1 MSAYS
6 NKSSTAFQA
15 AFKKKPINVKYQSDD
30 DPMKQALGA
39 FSKKPKTPWIKTAV
53 ASTVPPPTTGIKGPT
68 GEMPGTPP
76 AATKSQQQLDF
87 DAYVKSYQ
95 AKTGNAVA
103 PAWETETDW
112 SQKLKDE
119 FGAPSR
125 PVDVNA
131 QSQELATL
139 ANQMAKARTSG
150 DMGTLN
156 TLTAQYSKLVQS
168 MQTQVAAAPAGT
180 GVTGQAATP
189 AEQQQLQTLLAAK
202 KTAESTGGALPADQA
217 ALLAQLQAKM
227 AAAPAGTG
235 VTGQAATP
243 AEQQQLQTL
252 LAAKKTAESTGSALP
267 PDQAKLL
274 ADLQAKMGA
283 GVATEVAPTG
293 TGAAAAAKGGTTQT
307 AQSATTGGP
316 GGESAIPEPP
326 GGTTTPPA
334 PTAGPGSEQ
343 WQTDIA
349 ASTKNFKEQL
359 QKRKPGDGG
368 YVEISDWIAQQ
379 YQSTGKMV
387 SLEDVNAWWTTKD
400 LANLTPE
407 QQTGLA
413 SLDTQIAGSSGM
425 QRIQLENKKKAMEK
439 AWGING
445 SIMGD
450 TNIRDVLTDWTKELT
465 AKNTA
470 WQQTGQY
477 ENQLQTMMNTPPPG
491 STVKIADLPETL
503 KNEFY
508 REAMDALKNGKD
520 PKDLIGDYL
529 SYFDQNVDFNL
540 KPAGYEEKT
549 KDIHDYTST
558 TAVPGVTEL
567 GAANTSGITGALGKQ
582 TQSEVGKAA
591 TGAVLDALMKRLQS
605 GGIDT
610 QQLGAQYDVIKAEV
624 NANVSA
630 MAHDLANAGQSM
642 SGTTPAALA
651 AVRQQGIDKMT
662 VALQTMQQKGMEL
675 NQQDFQNTI
684 QQLTALADQ
693 ESQRLVAERGQD
705 ITGQTSATELQTR
718 REEVSKTLFQEG
730 QLTIYSEQ
738 VEENLKEYG
747 MSLEKYQTDKG
758 FDEAGLDRD
767 LKARLAQS
775 DLDVEEQKLKYQQ
788 VKDSIDF
795 AMQEK
800 TGDDKRN
807 AQIAE
812 LEQKGAQGDQ
822 DANFKVQSLRV
833 EQDLR
838 DRGMTNEQAR
848 FNGNLMFYL
857 LNNREERSQELLMFY
872 EGLKAQKAMQG
883 SPWLDFLGQFIG
895 VAATV
900 AGTVIA
906 GPAGGAV
913 AATTTKTFA

>member
-227 AAAPAGTG
+227 AGT
-235 VTGQAATP
+235 
-243 AEQQQLQTL
+243 QQ
-252 LAAKKTAESTGSALP
+252 G
-267 PDQAKLL
+267 
-274 ADLQAKMGA
+274 
-283 GVATEVAPTG
+283 APTG
-293 TGAAAAAKGGTTQT
+293 TEAAAAAAAAKGGAAQT
-307 AQSATTGGP
+307 AQSASTSGP
-316 GGESAIPEPP
+316 GGESAIPE
-326 GGTTTPPA
+326 GSTQTTTPPA
-334 PTAGPGSEQ
+334 PTAGPGSQKWIDEV
-343 WQTDIA
+343 A
-349 ASTKNFKEQL
+349 GSAKNFVEQL

-368 YVEISDWIAQQ
+368 YASIANWISQQ
-379 YQSTGKMV
+379 YQSTGKMP
-387 SLEDVNAWWTTKD
+387 SLEDVNAWWT
-400 LANLTPE
+400 A
-407 QQTGLA
+407 QG
-413 SLDTQIAGSSGM
+413 
-425 QRIQLENKKKAMEK
+425 
-439 AWGING
+439 NG
-445 SIMGD
+445 SIAGD
-450 TNIRDVLTDWTKELT
+450 TNIRDVLTDWTKERNQ
-465 AKNTA
+465 KQQA
-470 WQQTGQY
+470 WDSTGQY
-477 ENQLQTMMNTPPPG
+477 EDQLQTMMNTPAPG

-540 KPAGYEEKT
+540 KPAGYEERT
-549 KDIHDYTST
+549 KDIHDYEKTG
-558 TAVPGVTEL
+558 APGVSEL
-567 GAANTSGITGALGKQ
+567 GAADTSGITGALVKATQ
-582 TQSEVGKAA
+582 TDAGNKAMMTA
-591 TGAVLDALMKRLQS
+591 LDALTKRLQ
-605 GGIDT
+605 GGGAMSDQDFSAAFSLIDQET
-610 QQLGAQYDVIKAEV
+610 T
-624 NANVSA
+624 ANVSA
-630 MAHDLANAGQSM
+630 MAHDLANAGQAT
-642 SGTTPAALA
+642 SGTTAQQLA
-651 AVRQQGIDKMT
+651 AVRQQGTDKKA
-662 VALQTMQQKGMEL
+662 ALVKEMLSKQMEV
-675 NQQDFQNTI
+675 NAQDFQQSI
-684 QQLTALADQ
+684 SQLTGIAKQ
-693 ESQRLVAERGQD
+693 EAERLVAERGQD

-758 FDEAGLDRD
+758 FDEAALDRD

-872 EGLKAQKAMQG
+872 EGLKAQKEMQG
-883 SPWLDFLGQFIG
+883 SPWLDFLGQMFG
-895 VAATV
+895 TAATV
-900 AGTVIA
+900 ATML
-906 GPAGGAV
+906 
-913 AATTTKTFA
+913 

>member
-227 AAAPAGTG
+227 AGT
-235 VTGQAATP
+235 
-243 AEQQQLQTL
+243 QQ
-252 LAAKKTAESTGSALP
+252 G
-267 PDQAKLL
+267 
-274 ADLQAKMGA
+274 
-283 GVATEVAPTG
+283 APTG
-293 TGAAAAAKGGTTQT
+293 TEAAAAAAAAKGGAAQT
-307 AQSATTGGP
+307 AQSASTSGP
-316 GGESAIPEPP
+316 GGESAIPE
-326 GGTTTPPA
+326 GSTQTTTPPA
-334 PTAGPGSEQ
+334 PTAGPGSQKWIDEV
-343 WQTDIA
+343 A
-349 ASTKNFKEQL
+349 GSAKNFVEQL

-368 YVEISDWIAQQ
+368 YASIANWISQQ
-379 YQSTGKMV
+379 YQSTGKMP
-387 SLEDVNAWWTTKD
+387 SLEDVNAWWT
-400 LANLTPE
+400 
-407 QQTGLA
+407 GL
-413 SLDTQIAGSSGM
+413 GS
-425 QRIQLENKKKAMEK
+425 R
-439 AWGING
+439 G

-450 TNIRDVLTDWTKELT
+450 TNIRDVLTDWTKERNQ
-465 AKNTA
+465 KQQA
-470 WQQTGQY
+470 WDSTGQY

-508 REAMDALKNGKD
+508 REAMDALNNGKD

-567 GAANTSGITGALGKQ
+567 GAANTSGITGALAKATQ
-582 TQSEVGKAA
+582 TDAGNKAMMTA
-591 TGAVLDALMKRLQS
+591 LDALTKRLQ
-605 GGIDT
+605 GGGAMSDQDFSAAFSLIDQET
-610 QQLGAQYDVIKAEV
+610 T
-624 NANVSA
+624 ANVSA
-630 MAHDLANAGQSM
+630 MAHDLANAGQAT
-642 SGTTPAALA
+642 SGTTAQQLA
-651 AVRQQGIDKMT
+651 AVRQQGTDKKA
-662 VALQTMQQKGMEL
+662 ALVKEMLSKQMEV
-675 NQQDFQNTI
+675 NAQDFQQSI
-684 QQLTALADQ
+684 SQLTGIAKQ
-693 ESQRLVAERGQD
+693 EAERLVAERGQD

-738 VEENLKEYG
+738 VQENLKEYG

-913 AATTTKTFA
+913 AATATTTFV